1 MSNSIPLIHL
11 VAAKYIINFKFFEVS
26 RREKLIQDI
35 VTSPQQA
42 DKRCLKSGTNII
54 TNKNTSS
61 FNYWQSEL
69 IWSYII
75 IHFSRDCL
83 VLYHLITSLWHIK
96 SFFGVVGFQIT
107 TLHHQRLTALI
118 LMGKSLLSKPSFYIY
133 QNYPWFFIYILSTTI
148 SHRHLSYIR
157 FALARWVDYI
167 CKCSFHLV

>member
-11 VAAKYIINFKFFEVS
+11 VAAKYIINFKFCGVS

-69 IWSYII
+69 I
-75 IHFSRDCL
+75 
-83 VLYHLITSLWHIK
+83 
-96 SFFGVVGFQIT
+96 
-107 TLHHQRLTALI
+107 
-118 LMGKSLLSKPSFYIY
+118 
-133 QNYPWFFIYILSTTI
+133 
-148 SHRHLSYIR
+148 
-157 FALARWVDYI
+157 
-167 CKCSFHLV
+167 